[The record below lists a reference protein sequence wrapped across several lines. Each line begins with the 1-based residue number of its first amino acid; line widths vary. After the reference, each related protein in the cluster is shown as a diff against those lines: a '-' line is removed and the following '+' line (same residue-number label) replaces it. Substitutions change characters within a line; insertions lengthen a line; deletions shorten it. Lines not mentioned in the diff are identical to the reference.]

1 MLIWKTEK
9 SPQIASFQNYPNQ
22 PVQSVGGYPNPT
34 SIYPN
39 GQTQQ
44 PTNPNII
51 SNQTQNLQKSNSD
64 RYAALAEL
72 DTEIKQNQIQRKQII
87 KFNFQR
93 LLWFLRIYWKICK
106 KRKA

>member
-1 MLIWKTEK
+1 M
-9 SPQIASFQNYPNQ
+9 
-22 PVQSVGGYPNPT
+22 GGYPNPT

-93 LLWFLRIYWKICK
+93 LLWFLRIY
-106 KRKA
+106 